1 MGNRPTH
8 FIYAYDLSSAMNS
21 GFFEGLFSK
30 LPFKTDQRQK
40 ASNYYI
46 KSLMIS
52 TLKNVLVENMKV
64 SIIKFAGSA
73 NILT

>member
-8 FIYAYDLSSAMNS
+8 FIYAHDLSSAMNS
-21 GFFEGLFSK
+21 GFFESLFSN
-30 LPFKTDQRQK
+30 LHFTPNQRLK

-52 TLKNVLVENMKV
+52 NMKNVFVENMKV